1 MDQREA
7 RKYVSNNPPQDY
19 SQSERR
25 PSLLGRLLYR
35 RTSSLSESEN
45 MAAGLQR
52 RGSIEQPEAGSITQR
67 VQTELVYNTGRR
79 GSTAKEAS
87 IFT

>member
-7 RKYVSNNPPQDY
+7 RKYTTANPPVDLT
-19 SQSERR
+19 ERR
-25 PSLLGRLLYR
+25 PSLLGRLLFR
-35 RTSSLSESEN
+35 RTSSTSDETIV
-45 MAAGLQR
+45 AGMQPR
-52 RGSIEQPEAGSITQR
+52 RGSVEAEPGSITQR
-67 VQTELVYNTGRR
+67 VQTEMTYNTTRR